1 MDNSTHNYILLHL
14 QKHGSITPLD
24 ALWEYGCYRLSS
36 VINRLRRDHIIT
48 TEPTEGKTKRGKKYT
63 FATYCY
69 WGKREDFYKNYKTP

>member
-1 MDNSTHNYILLHL
+1 MDNSTQNDILLHL

-48 TEPTEGKTKRGKKYT
+48 TEPTEGKTKHGKTTRY
-63 FATYCY
+63 ATYCY
-69 WGKREDFYKNYKTP
+69 WGKRENAESNSH